1 MLEPEVPVTSSQKGF
16 QLRIEVL
23 HIDECPNLEDTRASL
38 AELVAELGLGHID
51 TTFTL
56 IDSPAEAAK
65 HRFAGSPTVLID
77 GFDAVPG
84 TEPTTNL
91 ACRIYRDGQ
100 KIAGSPSKDSI
111 RKAIQ
116 ASLRTSASE

>member
-1 MLEPEVPVTSSQKGF
+1 M
-16 QLRIEVL
+16 RIEVL
-23 HIDECPNLEDTRASL
+23 HIDECPNLEDARASL
-38 AELVAELGLGHID
+38 AEVLVELGLGHIVI
-51 TTFTL
+51 TFTL
-56 IDSPAEAAK
+56 ISSPEKAAK

-100 KIAGSPSKDSI
+100 KIAGSPTKDSL
-111 RKAIQ
+111 RKAIR
-116 ASLRTSASE
+116 ARLESISE